1 MLQITNRKI
10 LSFFEQRPE
19 MDVETTFLKF
29 IDIMETLQ
37 ENMSKTLTNSNVME
51 ILDNL
56 KTMNT
61 KFDRSQESNQF
72 NLSNYMNELKRT
84 MNEEIKTLMSI
95 NMMEKV
101 EPVLREKLKD
111 QQSAIVNSTL
121 DKITTL
127 FDNKFLNINEISRS
141 NKEILSSQNDKLNN
155 LLNRFEN
162 SSAKGKMS
170 ENLVLNTLKD
180 MYPNA
185 EIYSVGQ
192 TKETCDIMLVRNNKP
207 KILVENKDWRRPVI
221 QEEVKKFMR
230 DIELQKCSGL
240 FLSQNTTITTK
251 DNFEI
256 NVHDGN
262 VLVYVHCANNDPEKI
277 KIALDIIDAFS
288 NTLKLLEEESCSE
301 QDMNT
306 ISKEV
311 TDHINAEY
319 QNFLSK
325 KNKTIK
331 MAKEFIQTLV
341 KQIEEFTIPS
351 LETYLASKYSLSS
364 SKFVCEFCGFVGKS
378 QQSKSAHMRGC
389 NESKKLSTKKKGV
402 SDSSICIET
411 E

>member
-10 LSFFEQRPE
+10 ISFFEQRPE

-29 IDIMETLQ
+29 IDIMEALQ

-51 ILDNL
+51 ILDNM
-56 KTMNT
+56 KTMNM
-61 KFDRSQESNQF
+61 KFDRSQEVSQF
-72 NLSNYMNELKRT
+72 NLSKCMNELKHS
-84 MNEEIKTLMSI
+84 MNEDIKTLMSI

-101 EPVLREKLKD
+101 EPVLREKFKEQHL
-111 QQSAIVNSTL
+111 AFVNVTF
-121 DKITTL
+121 DKITNM
-127 FDNKFLNINEISRS
+127 FDNKLLNINEISKS
-141 NKEILSSQNDKLNN
+141 NKEILSSQNDKLTN

-162 SSAKGKMS
+162 SSNKGKMS

-180 MYPNA
+180 LYPNA

-230 DIELQKCSGL
+230 DIELQKCCGL

-277 KIALDIIDAFS
+277 KIALDIIDSFS

-301 QDMNT
+301 ENMNT

-341 KQIEEFTIPS
+341 KQIDEFSVPS
-351 LETYLASKYSLSS
+351 LETYLSAKYSVSS
-364 SKFVCEFCGFVGKS
+364 SKYVCEFCGFIGKS

-389 NESKKLSTKKKGV
+389 NENKKLSTKKKGV
-402 SDSSICIET
+402 SGSDLCIET

>member
-1 MLQITNRKI
+1 MLQITNSKI
-10 LSFFEQRPE
+10 ISFFEQRPE

-37 ENMSKTLTNSNVME
+37 ETMNKTLTNSTVLE
-51 ILDNL
+51 ILDNM
-56 KTMNT
+56 KTMNA
-61 KFDRSQESNQF
+61 KFERSQELNQF
-72 NLSNYMNELKRT
+72 NLSNYMNELKRS
-84 MNEEIKTLMSI
+84 MNEEMKTLMSI

-127 FDNKFLNINEISRS
+127 FDNKFLNINEISKS

-230 DIELQKCSGL
+230 DIELQKCCGL

-288 NTLKLLEEESCSE
+288 NTLKLLEEESCSD
-301 QDMNT
+301 QDMNV

-311 TDHINAEY
+311 SDHINAEY

-364 SKFVCEFCGFVGKS
+364 SKFVCEYCGFVGKS

-389 NESKKLSTKKKGV
+389 NESKKLNTKKKGV